1 MDFSVTAAGEV
12 QSVLSAMQKNLE
24 CPICLDVVK
33 EPVSTKCD
41 HIFCRFCMFKLLSK
55 KKKGVTQCPLC
66 KTEVTKRSLKENSR
80 FKQLIEGLLEAIHA
94 FELDTGV
101 KFLNHHHFPKTSIE
115 ATAAELPCKESS
127 VIQSKGF
134 RNRKKSAKE
143 NGQENCTL
151 QEANVDTQLTDTRVK
166 RCPLRNKPQECD
178 SEKGIYIEFGSD
190 SSEEIFKQASNTGL
204 ENKATLQ
211 VSSQEK
217 LEELQS
223 AEKGNEYSCNTQP
236 GKLSAKEVIL
246 PNDGGESDFSKEGLS
261 KKSTWS
267 ITEYA
272 KPGQV
277 DMSKYQSS
285 PLNVLAVD
293 LLTEHCDRTGDGS
306 PSSNGDMSVFKHTEE
321 MDAERTQ
328 CSSKSK
334 EFDLKDSSES
344 RLDKS
349 KEIDIVEQNVEAVEM
364 YEPGNDSVHEK
375 ELPLEK
381 LCQPETLHSVTMNP
395 VSRKR
400 LKRSIQKVNEW
411 FSKRNEIL
419 SSSSSQDDSAGAS
432 DVSGEGDTCLS
443 DKDSCVSGKTDPMVD
458 SMEMAVVE
466 GNKRQS
472 KQTVDSIKEKIFGK
486 TYKRERK
493 SNPPVTLRDV
503 LPATKKEYVTADE
516 KCLIDS
522 SKGGLKRKRKTA
534 CVLQPEDF
542 IQKKD
547 VEEAGGCPQSVNWC
561 LEDAERKRC
570 DESPA
575 ASESLLAE
583 NREDNAQVELE
594 EGGGSMWKKATEKVT
609 GKHCDGEFELNNSHQ
624 KSTKKRSSA
633 AKRCRHSRTKCAL
646 QLVVD
651 RNSVSPDPAEPQIES
666 YPSSE
671 EPRNADSEQRQ
682 VRRSRRL
689 QLLSEEMTK
698 ETGKGV
704 VITRARKRD
713 SDHEGSFFGVQRNV
727 LVHTSEC
734 RNLCEPQG
742 SPSYKPLANLKG
754 GDLEANE
761 IQISLK
767 NSSDT
772 AETGKSLFN
781 PTSSCQR
788 SNCSSFAPDAGSQEG
803 EILGSCFLLQSPS
816 GTVVQ
821 TASRPAGESPE
832 SGTAFPQDSTHDRQ
846 NVPGDFGT
854 EELPTAKNVLEL
866 TKEAEDSELDT
877 QILRNIFRHSKRQS
891 FSLYPTATKACAVED
906 ATSETLK
913 IPCSDQVENKHNKYL
928 ETENLLKKFSSEKEK
943 KTVES
948 LSRVCEKEELRR
960 YESACV
966 SPVTCVVSSTEC
978 VHTGEH
984 QEDVSQVANQGN
996 LTPIRIG
1003 TARTEG
1009 KNRSQKGARGDEE
1022 TVLTDVRVES
1032 ELGHNPIKSNRSQSD
1047 QSDTEEHVFKRT
1059 DLNTVDEICFSSE
1072 NNQAGKAKEVDS
1084 EGPILRFQSRSMIS
1098 PAACQ
1103 QRPAEFSSEVTGE
1116 KSSKRERKQVKG
1128 NEEQATQTASTGV
1141 PECLVTEALEEP
1153 LKGNSDFTG
1162 LSETPDG
1169 LLCSEDDIKENNSFS
1184 ETDRRE
1190 RSAVFVKRSDDD
1202 ALVKKPHYRNVS
1214 SKPRGVQRSR
1224 RRAQKLQS
1232 SDEESSEDEDLPC
1245 FQTLIFGKSV
1255 STPLQINKQ
1264 GTSVVESS
1272 VSPVTSPHNESHNDN
1287 NMQEVPEAAL
1297 SSGCVSPSQESECSV
1312 NLFSSQSN
1320 VSEESVD
1327 GAQELKKPLI
1337 QVHTPKQVTNV
1348 NESKETS
1355 RSCDGGLKRSKTN
1368 FKDDCQEDPHVGANL
1383 GEASGY
1389 DSETSNVEDSCGPFS
1404 QGEILTTQQKN
1415 AMQSNLKKLQQE
1427 MAALEAVLK
1436 QHGSQE
1442 FLPIHRKLPHSS
1454 SEGTLGMEQ
1463 MRQERGAE
1471 STSEGNFENRQ
1482 CRSSKGFSSNVMA
1495 SDCLDSK
1502 IKELEK
1508 ERSPELL
1515 LPSSKSSSLKRPDSE
1530 KGFQSDKV
1538 LKSKAPSE
1546 KTKPVQEAMQE
1557 YSQCQLEAENAD
1569 EQKFG
1574 TRLNSA
1580 SVLSNL
1586 SGNVTRSP
1594 NNSPSS
1600 VRLLNPPTAAAVNR
1614 SVAAQNAE
1622 KSCARECT
1630 SKRNVCFPISVPHN
1644 AAGKENATSP
1654 VVTNRKEMSIVASG
1668 LNQSEHLVVQKFAR
1682 KTHST
1687 LSNHITEE
1695 TTHVIMKTDKELVCE
1710 RTLKYFLGI
1719 AGRKWVVSYQW
1730 VIQSFKEGRILD
1742 EENFEVQGDV
1752 INGRNHQGPKRA
1764 RQSLTEKIF
1773 KGFEICCYGPFTD
1786 MTTEHLEWMV
1796 ELCGASVVK
1805 QLHLFTHTAN
1815 STAVVVVQPDAWM
1828 ENTNYNRAIQRKNNV
1843 AMVTRE
1849 WVLDSVACYQ
1859 CQELEA
1865 YLVS

>member
-1 MDFSVTAAGEV
+1 MEFSLTAAGEV
-12 QSVLSAMQKNLE
+12 QGVLSAMLKNLE

-41 HIFCRFCMFKLLSK
+41 HTFCRFCMFKLLSK

-80 FKQLIEGLLEAIHA
+80 FKQLIEGLLETIHA

-101 KFLNHHHFPKTSIE
+101 KFLNCHHFPKTSTE
-115 ATAAELPCKESS
+115 ATAAELPCKENS

-151 QEANVDTQLTDTRVK
+151 EANVDTQLADTRVR
-166 RCPLRNKPQECD
+166 RCSLRNKPQKCD

-204 ENKATLQ
+204 ENKTALQ

-217 LEELQS
+217 LEQLQS
-223 AEKGNEYSCNTQP
+223 AEKRDEYSCSAQP
-236 GKLSAKEVIL
+236 GKLGAKEGIL
-246 PNDGGESDFSKEGLS
+246 PNVGGESDFSKEGLS

-267 ITEYA
+267 VTEYA

-277 DMSKYQSS
+277 GMSKHQSS
-285 PLNVLAVD
+285 PSNVLAVD
-293 LLTEHCDRTGDGS
+293 LLAEQCDRTGDAS

-321 MDAERTQ
+321 MDEEQTQ

-334 EFDLKDSSES
+334 EFDLKGSSES

-349 KEIDIVEQNVEAVEM
+349 KEIDIVDQSMEAVEM
-364 YEPGNDSVHEK
+364 YEPENDSVHEK

-381 LCQPETLHSVTMNP
+381 LCQPETLHSVTQNP

-411 FSKRNEIL
+411 FSKSNKIL
-419 SSSSSQDDSAGAS
+419 SSNSSQDDSAGSS
-432 DVSGEGDTCLS
+432 DASGEGDTCLS
-443 DKDSCVSGKTDPMVD
+443 DKDSCVSEKTDPMVD
-458 SMEMAVVE
+458 SMEIAVVE
-466 GNKRQS
+466 GNEKQS
-472 KQTVDSIKEKIFGK
+472 KQTIDSIKDKIFGK

-493 SNPPVTLRDV
+493 SNPPVTLRDI
-503 LPATKKEYVTADE
+503 LPTTKKEYVAADE
-516 KCLIDS
+516 KCLNDS
-522 SKGGLKRKRKTA
+522 SRLKRKRKTA

-547 VEEAGGCPQSVNWC
+547 VEDAGGCPPSVDWC

-570 DESPA
+570 DGSPA
-575 ASESLLAE
+575 AGESHLAE

-594 EGGGSMWKKATEKVT
+594 EGRGSMWKKAAEKVT
-609 GKHCDGEFELNNSHQ
+609 GKHCDGELELSNFHQ
-624 KSTKKRSSA
+624 KSTKKSSSA
-633 AKRCRHSRTKCAL
+633 AKRCKRSRTKGAL

-651 RNSVSPDPAEPQIES
+651 RNLVSPDPSEPQIDS

-671 EPRNADSEQRQ
+671 EPKKADSEQRQ

-689 QLLSEEMTK
+689 QLLSEEMMK
-698 ETGKGV
+698 ETGEV
-704 VITRARKRD
+704 VITGARKCD
-713 SDHEGSFFGVQRNV
+713 SNQEGSVFGVQRNV
-727 LVHTSEC
+727 LVHASEC
-734 RNLCEPQG
+734 RDLCEPQG
-742 SPSYKPLANLKG
+742 TLSYKPLANLKG
-754 GDLEANE
+754 GDLEADE

-767 NSSDT
+767 NSSDA
-772 AETGKSLFN
+772 AENRKSLFN
-781 PTSSCQR
+781 PTSSCQH
-788 SNCSSFAPDAGSQEG
+788 SNCTSFAPDTGSQEG
-803 EILGSCFLLQSPS
+803 EILGSCSLLQSSS

-821 TASRPAGESPE
+821 TASHLAGERPE
-832 SGTAFPQDSTHDRQ
+832 PGPAFPQDSGHDRQ

-854 EELPTAKNVLEL
+854 EELPMAKNVLEL

-877 QILRNIFRHSKRQS
+877 QDLRNIFRHSKRQS
-891 FSLYPTATKACAVED
+891 FRLYPTATKASAVEG
-906 ATSETLK
+906 ASSETLK
-913 IPCSDQVENKHNKYL
+913 IPCTDQVKNKHNKCL
-928 ETENLLKKFSSEKEK
+928 ERETLQEK
-943 KTVES
+943 KTTAES
-948 LSRVCEKEELRR
+948 LSRVCEKEELRSS
-960 YESACV
+960 ESACV
-966 SPVTCVVSSTEC
+966 SPVTCVESSTEC

-984 QEDVSQVANQGN
+984 QEDVSNQGN

-1003 TARTEG
+1003 AAGTEG
-1009 KNRSQKGARGDEE
+1009 KNGSQKGEQGDEE
-1022 TVLTDVRVES
+1022 TDSTDIGVES
-1032 ELGHNPIKSNRSQSD
+1032 ELGQNPIKSNRSQSD
-1047 QSDTEEHVFKRT
+1047 QSDTEEHIFKRT
-1059 DLNTVDEICFSSE
+1059 DLNTVDEIRFSSE
-1072 NNQAGKAKEVDS
+1072 SNQAGKAKEVDS
-1084 EGPILRFQSRSMIS
+1084 EGPILHFQSRSMIS

-1103 QRPAEFSSEVTGE
+1103 QRPAELSCEATGE
-1116 KSSKRERKQVKG
+1116 KRSKRERKEVNG
-1128 NEEQATQTASTGV
+1128 NEEQTTQTASTGV
-1141 PECLVTEALEEP
+1141 PQCLVTEALEQP

-1169 LLCSEDDIKENNSFS
+1169 LLCYEDEIEENNSFS
-1184 ETDRRE
+1184 DTDRRE
-1190 RSAVFVKRSDDD
+1190 RSAVFVKRSDD
-1202 ALVKKPHYRNVS
+1202 ALVKKPHNRNVS
-1214 SKPRGVQRSR
+1214 SKPRGIQRPR
-1224 RRAQKLQS
+1224 RRARKLQS
-1232 SDEESSEDEDLPC
+1232 SEEESSEDEDLPC

-1264 GTSVVESS
+1264 GIDVAEPSG
-1272 VSPVTSPHNESHNDN
+1272 SPVTLPHNESHNDN

-1297 SSGCVSPSQESECSV
+1297 SSGCVSPSQDSECSV

-1337 QVHTPKQVTNV
+1337 QVHTPKKQVSNV
-1348 NESKETS
+1348 NESKETC

-1368 FKDDCQEDPHVGANL
+1368 FKDDCQEDLHVGANL
-1383 GEASGY
+1383 GEASGC

-1404 QGEILTTQQKN
+1404 QGEILSTQQKN
-1415 AMQSNLKKLQQE
+1415 AMQNNLKKLQQE
-1427 MAALEAVLK
+1427 MAVLEAVLK

-1442 FLPIHRKLPHSS
+1442 FLPVHRKVPHSS

-1471 STSEGNFENRQ
+1471 PTSEGDFENRKR
-1482 CRSSKGFSSNVMA
+1482 RSSKGFSSNITA
-1495 SDCLDSK
+1495 SDCLNSK

-1515 LPSSKSSSLKRPDSE
+1515 LPSSKSSLLKKRPDSE
-1530 KGFQSDKV
+1530 KGLQSDKV

-1546 KTKPVQEAMQE
+1546 KTPPVQEAVQG

-1569 EQKFG
+1569 EQKSG
-1574 TRLNSA
+1574 TRVNSA

-1594 NNSPSS
+1594 NNNSS
-1600 VRLLNPPTAAAVNR
+1600 FVRLLNPPTAAAAANR
-1614 SVAAQNAE
+1614 PGAAQSAE
-1622 KSCARECT
+1622 RSCAQERT
-1630 SKRNVCFPISVPHN
+1630 SRRNVSFPISAPHN
-1644 AAGKENATSP
+1644 AAGKENSTSP

-1687 LSNHITEE
+1687 LSNRVTEE

-1742 EENFEVQGDV
+1742 EENFEVRGDV

-1828 ENTNYNRAIQRKNNV
+1828 ENTNCRAIQRKNNV

-1859 CQELEA
+1859 CQELGA